1 MTNSIAW
8 ALLTIIYLISIYY
21 IQYMLV
27 GAQDMIAAL
36 ASTVG
41 VFYGIFAMYLLGLRL
56 EKC

>member
-1 MTNSIAW
+1 M
-8 ALLTIIYLISIYY
+8 YIYY

-41 VFYGIFAMYLLGLRL
+41 VFYGIFAMHLLGWRL
-56 EKC
+56 E